1 MSNMYKILLIED
13 DKEIS
18 ELVSDYFLRRN
29 EVEVSCAYNGEDGE
43 DMIYEENFD
52 LVLLDVMMPGIDG
65 FTVCTDIRSSSDVP
79 IIFLTARSQ
88 MHDVL
93 YGYSLGCDDYVVKPF
108 SIEELYA
115 KSIALLKRSKG
126 LMRDT
131 YLECGNIRYNP
142 VTLEVFVGDTKID
155 LPRKEL
161 MILRLLIENKDTP
174 LSRET
179 ILTKIWGYDY
189 EGSERVVDNRV
200 KNLRKLLG
208 DEGKNIK
215 TVFTRGYQ
223 ICS

>member
-1 MSNMYKILLIED
+1 MYNILLIED
-13 DKEIS
+13 DADIAELIQDFFIRREVS
-18 ELVSDYFLRRN
+18 EVSIAYDGQRGEEMLYESDY
-29 EVEVSCAYNGEDGE
+29 
-43 DMIYEENFD
+43 D

-65 FTVCTDIRSSSDVP
+65 FTVCQDIRVDNDVP
-79 IIFLTARSQ
+79 IIFLTARGQ
-88 MHDVL
+88 MDDVL

-115 KSIALLKRSKG
+115 KSMALLKRSKG
-126 LMRDT
+126 LIRDSF
-131 YLECGNIRYNP
+131 LICRNIRMNP
-142 VTLEVFVGDTKID
+142 ITLEVYVKDTKVD

-161 MILRLLIENKDTP
+161 MILRLLIENKNTP
-174 LSRET
+174 ISRDS
-179 ILTKIWGYDY
+179 ILTKVWGYDY

-223 ICS
+223 LVD

>member
-1 MSNMYKILLIED
+1 MYNILLIED
-13 DKEIS
+13 DADIAELIQDFFIRREVS
-18 ELVSDYFLRRN
+18 EVSIAYDGQRGEEMLYESDY
-29 EVEVSCAYNGEDGE
+29 
-43 DMIYEENFD
+43 D

-65 FTVCTDIRSSSDVP
+65 FTVCQDIRVDNDVP
-79 IIFLTARSQ
+79 IIFLTARGQ
-88 MHDVL
+88 MNDVL

-115 KSIALLKRSKG
+115 KSMALLKRSKG
-126 LMRDT
+126 LIRDSF
-131 YLECGNIRYNP
+131 LICGNIRMNP
-142 VTLEVFVGDTKID
+142 ITLEVYVKDTKVD

-161 MILRLLIENKDTP
+161 MILRLLIENKNTP
-174 LSRET
+174 ISRDS
-179 ILTKIWGYDY
+179 ILTKVWGYDY

-223 ICS
+223 LVD